1 MHVLSCVQLFAI
13 LWIGAHQAPVSMEFS
28 RKEYWGG
35 LPFSTPGNLPDP
47 GIEPASLVSPALAGD
62 FFFFFKP
69 LTYLGNPSKWHNVD
83 ISVES
88 FSTQRNKD
96 NTWRECP
103 GAGVFLSMLNERVE
117 GKELKVF
124 LERSG

>member
-1 MHVLSCVQLFAI
+1 M
-13 LWIGAHQAPVSMEFS
+13 SMEFS

-35 LPFSTPGNLPDP
+35 LPFPTPGNLPDP

-69 LTYLGNPSKWHNVD
+69 LTHLGNPSKWHNVD

-124 LERSG
+124 LGRSG

>member
-1 MHVLSCVQLFAI
+1 
-13 LWIGAHQAPVSMEFS
+13 
-28 RKEYWGG
+28 
-35 LPFSTPGNLPDP
+35 
-47 GIEPASLVSPALAGD
+47 
-62 FFFFFKP
+62 
-69 LTYLGNPSKWHNVD
+69 VD
-83 ISVES
+83 ISLES

-124 LERSG
+124 LGRSG

>member
-35 LPFSTPGNLPDP
+35 LPFPTPGNLPDP
-47 GIEPASLVSPALAGD
+47 GIEPASIVSPALAGD

>member
-1 MHVLSCVQLFAI
+1 MLSCVQLFAI

-35 LPFSTPGNLPDP
+35 LPFPTPGNLPDP

>member
-1 MHVLSCVQLFAI
+1 MFDSFAT
-13 LWIGAHQAPVSMEFS
+13 LWTGAHQAPVSMEFS

-35 LPFSTPGNLPDP
+35 LPFPTPGNLPDP

>member
-35 LPFSTPGNLPDP
+35 LPFPTPGNLPDP

>member
-62 FFFFFKP
+62 FFFF
-69 LTYLGNPSKWHNVD
+69 
-83 ISVES
+83 
-88 FSTQRNKD
+88 
-96 NTWRECP
+96 
-103 GAGVFLSMLNERVE
+103 
-117 GKELKVF
+117 
-124 LERSG
+124 